1 MKITVSYQRKEGR
14 ANYGSE
20 GASCEVEFDFDD
32 GRNVH
37 LPPEMRA
44 QSLDHEVAEWWGF
57 CRSEVDRQL
66 APPPA
71 PMAKTK
77 EKPAVSEA
85 VKHAWRQEIEICE
98 TAEDANALMARAKCS
113 MEIAPCLNSFLKSLQ
128 DHMGALGVRIGH
140 DGYYPTRPTL
150 TDEQEQ
156 TLVKTEG
163 LTVAEQVALNAGLCL
178 AWGCKEK
185 ANGGEKGSGYC
196 VIHETH

>member
-44 QSLDHEVAEWWGF
+44 QSLDHEVAEWLGF

-71 PMAKTK
+71 
-77 EKPAVSEA
+77 VSSI
-85 VKHAWRQEIEICE
+85 RI
-98 TAEDANALMARAKCS
+98 R
-113 MEIAPCLNSFLKSLQ
+113 SLV
-128 DHMGALGVRIGH
+128 VR
-140 DGYYPTRPTL
+140 
-150 TDEQEQ
+150 
-156 TLVKTEG
+156 EG
-163 LTVAEQVALNAGLCL
+163 SVV
-178 AWGCKEK
+178 GCRW
-185 ANGGEKGSGYC
+185 A
-196 VIHETH
+196 